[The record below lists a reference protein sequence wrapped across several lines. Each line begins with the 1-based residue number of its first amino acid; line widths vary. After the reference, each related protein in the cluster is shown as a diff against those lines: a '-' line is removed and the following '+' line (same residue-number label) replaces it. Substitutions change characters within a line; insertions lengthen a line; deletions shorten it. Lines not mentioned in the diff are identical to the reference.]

1 MNINDELITCGGHA
15 GAAGL
20 SISENNLDKFTD
32 AILNEI
38 QLSEVQKE
46 KVVYIDAAIP
56 VENIT
61 EEIIDGIEML
71 KPFGEK
77 FEKPRFGLQHF
88 IADIPSTGNPY
99 RGADKQTIR
108 LLNTEGFTVLMFK
121 NADTFEQRIETKF
134 QKREEIKCIG
144 YPSIHVFN
152 NRTSLQMIVEENFM
166 F

>member
-1 MNINDELITCGGHA
+1 M
-15 GAAGL
+15 
-20 SISENNLDKFTD
+20 
-32 AILNEI
+32 
-38 QLSEVQKE
+38 V
-46 KVVYIDAAIP
+46 
-56 VENIT
+56 
-61 EEIIDGIEML
+61 DGIEML

-99 RGADKQTIR
+99 RGSDKQTIR

-121 NADTFEQRIETKF
+121 NADTFEQRVESKF
-134 QKREEIKCIG
+134 QKRQEIKCIG
-144 YPSIHVFN
+144 YPSVNVFN

>member
-1 MNINDELITCGGHA
+1 
-15 GAAGL
+15 
-20 SISENNLDKFTD
+20 
-32 AILNEI
+32 
-38 QLSEVQKE
+38 
-46 KVVYIDAAIP
+46 
-56 VENIT
+56 
-61 EEIIDGIEML
+61 ML